1 VPEIGEP
8 TLLLAPVPAG
18 PVPEALLAVGGE
30 VWIVTL
36 PVTDGR
42 VEPPLLA
49 DGVDDE
55 VPEGLTGEPSVLLAE
70 DDAVPLGPVP
80 LGAVPLLGAVYVDR
94 VCHP

>member
-1 VPEIGEP
+1 MPDTGEP

-18 PVPEALLAVGGE
+18 PVPEALLGVGGE
-30 VWIVTL
+30 VSIVTL
-36 PVTDGR
+36 PVRLGR

-70 DDAVPLGPVP
+70 NDAVP
-80 LGAVPLLGAVYVDR
+80 LGAVPLLGAVYVER